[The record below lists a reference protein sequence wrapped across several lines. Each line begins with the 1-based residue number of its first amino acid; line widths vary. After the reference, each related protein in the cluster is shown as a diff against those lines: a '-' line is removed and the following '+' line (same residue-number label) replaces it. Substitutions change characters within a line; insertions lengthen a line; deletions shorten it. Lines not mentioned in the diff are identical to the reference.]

1 MEELELVKKAGM
13 GDVDAFTELYR
24 GIYKDLYRTAFYML
38 GNPHDAED
46 VVSET
51 VVDAFSS
58 IGQLREAGA
67 FRAWIFRILAV
78 KCSRKRREYLKRTE
92 ELPEDL
98 AEKNSFVEDVMV
110 RQAFAKL
117 PKEDRMIL
125 SLHVFGG
132 YKSSEIAAMLSRNE
146 NTVRS
151 KKSRA
156 LTKLAAMLKA

>member
-13 GDVDAFTELYR
+13 GNVEAFTELYR

-46 VVSET
+46 AVSDT
-51 VVDAFSS
+51 VMDAYAS
-58 IGQLREAGA
+58 IGKLREPEA
-67 FRAWIFRILAV
+67 FRAWIFRILTV
-78 KCSRKRREYLKRTE
+78 KCSRKRKEYIQKTE

-98 AEKNSFVEDVMV
+98 AENGSFVEGVMV

-117 PKEDRMIL
+117 SEEDRMIL
-125 SLHVFGG
+125 ALHVFGG
-132 YKSSEIAAMLSRNE
+132 YKSAEIARMLSRNE

-151 KKSRA
+151 RKSRA
-156 LTKLAAMLKA
+156 LSRLATMLK